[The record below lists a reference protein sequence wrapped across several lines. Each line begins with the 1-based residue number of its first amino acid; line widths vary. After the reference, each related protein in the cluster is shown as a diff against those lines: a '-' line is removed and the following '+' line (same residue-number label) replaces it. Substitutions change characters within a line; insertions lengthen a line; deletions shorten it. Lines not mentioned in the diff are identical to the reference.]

1 MNMVRQAPMQQQYQQ
16 QPPMGGAMSGGY
28 NGMQGQ
34 GAGMGQPQPQ
44 YQGYGMPPAGGG
56 MQPNRGMAPPTPQFS
71 APQGQYN
78 QMGMQQ
84 QQQQQAPNMM
94 GMGMGMG
101 MQPQGQA
108 PRGMMPPNVPSYGYP
123 TQGTCSRL
131 NLTIT
136 LINTIPPLSLIIVF
150 LFSFYHSIR
159 SKR

>member
-71 APQGQYN
+71 APQ
-78 QMGMQQ
+78 
-84 QQQQQAPNMM
+84 
-94 GMGMGMG
+94 
-101 MQPQGQA
+101 PQGQA

-131 NLTIT
+131 NLNVA
-136 LINTIPPLSLIIVF
+136 LINTIPPPSLILVF
-150 LFSFYHSIR
+150 LFSLHHSIR